1 VARGPKRPS
10 VRRLFFAAMLA
21 SSVVA
26 LAIGPTASASNVN
39 ADQSKIARLEA
50 QISAEGATAQ
60 LLVARLD
67 TEIAKEI
74 RIKQLLTSTQRALK
88 TDEAAKTKSARKLQ
102 LIAVDTYVYEGS
114 SGGASTLIS
123 VPSALS
129 SVASVYANLSA
140 GELQTAETTYRVNVH
155 RVVLDE
161 AALKKQES
169 AVAAVVR
176 SLIPDR
182 FAANAAIVKDDALL
196 AGVRGNLKI
205 LLAADRKRQQAE
217 AAAEKQLSKQ
227 SIVESAS
234 SVKLPSPVATSAT
247 SGRSGYVDP
256 LRAVSALSPSRVDQ
270 GVDYDGFG
278 PVYALGDGVVLSTVN
293 GGWPGG
299 TFITYRL
306 TDGPAAGLVVYVAED
321 IVPRVFPG
329 ESVTP
334 NTVLGDMYEGP
345 TGIETGWADGS
356 LGDTMAMVTGEFGGS
371 NSTAFGANFSEL
383 LISLGAPGGIL
394 QNSPPSGGLLAG
406 WPSW

>member
-1 VARGPKRPS
+1 
-10 VRRLFFAAMLA
+10 MLA